1 MKSTRG
7 MHGMR
12 LNLRKYLLVL
22 GLLVAVVISLVF
34 SYLIWINPARSQAN
48 SSATSS
54 TPNSALPD
62 SIIKKVGDI
71 YLPTNV
77 VFNDDAKQYRLTSDT
92 LDLTNYTKK
101 QLVKWQYE
109 DIKRLPT
116 KSASTYQRYLHTK
129 NALVLNYPVAVTAR
143 TVAETFNFKVSKYKS
158 ALISR
163 IIIPLTKM
171 DRIYLLDDKQEAV
184 YMVGLK
190 KATKQK
196 LVALA
201 KDKDNLR
208 SEVTFE
214 KIGDKYT
221 LFYQDGIK
229 VAQYS
234 YLLNKETTGLF
245 VNRLLGTNNTS
256 AITAKEQDATTTY
269 SDGAAMRLT
278 IQKKTGSV
286 TFNDYNSS
294 NSRRNY
300 SYENYLTAG
309 LTNLNNIGV
318 ALDDVRYDCYD
329 SKRHLLT
336 YRNYIN
342 GYPVIA
348 AESAGAYSILLTN
361 SGKKRLDFSLYTL
374 QIPVPS
380 AGGAITL
387 PNTRWV
393 ISQLLSRGYDQA
405 KIGDIKV
412 GYSWNQNQTSNQ
424 VVDLK
429 PTYFVKY
436 DNQWSD
442 YQSLLNS

>member
-1 MKSTRG
+1 MKSTRE
-7 MHGMR
+7 MRGMR

-22 GLLVAVVISLVF
+22 GLLGAVVISLVF
-34 SYLIWINPARSQAN
+34 SYLIWINPARSQVN
-48 SSATSS
+48 SSTTSS
-54 TPNSALPD
+54 TPNTAMPN
-62 SIIKKVGDI
+62 SIRKKAGDI

-101 QLVKWQYE
+101 ELVKWQYE
-109 DIKRLPT
+109 DIKLLPT
-116 KSASTYQRYLHTK
+116 KTDNTYRRYLRTK
-129 NALVLNYPVAVTAR
+129 NALILNYPVEVT
-143 TVAETFNFKVSKYKS
+143 TKMVAETFDFKISKYKS

-163 IIIPLTKM
+163 IVIPLTKM
-171 DRIYLLDDKQEAV
+171 DRIYLLDDKQESI
-184 YMVGLK
+184 YMIGLK

-196 LVALA
+196 LIALA
-201 KDKDNLR
+201 KDKNNLR

-221 LFYQDGIK
+221 LFYQNGIK

-278 IQKKTGSV
+278 IQKKNGVV

-294 NSRRNY
+294 TSRRNY
-300 SYENYLTAG
+300 SYENYLMTG
-309 LTNLNNIGV
+309 LTNLNSIGV

-329 SKRHLLT
+329 DKRHLLT

-348 AESAGAYSILLTN
+348 NESTGTYNILLTN

-387 PNTRWV
+387 PNTKWV

-412 GYSWNQNQTSNQ
+412 GYSCNQNKTSNQ

-436 DNQWSD
+436 DNQWLD
-442 YQSLLNS
+442 YQSLLND